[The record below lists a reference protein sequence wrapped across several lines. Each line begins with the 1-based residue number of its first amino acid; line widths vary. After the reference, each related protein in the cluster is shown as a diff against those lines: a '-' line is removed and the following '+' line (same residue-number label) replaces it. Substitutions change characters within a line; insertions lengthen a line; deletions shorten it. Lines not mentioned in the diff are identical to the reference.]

1 MKPIDPN
8 QPAIEMRY
16 RTLLIL
22 WFGMSIALILY
33 LVFIR
38 LVPVEPAPNQKVTL
52 ILNTL
57 GLIPVAGSFLI
68 KQVLLGKANESQQ
81 LQLVHTAYILAFA
94 LCEISAL
101 LGLFDNRVTGS
112 NYYYIGFAIGGLGM
126 LLHFPRKQHLIDAAQ
141 RQV

>member
-8 QPAIEMRY
+8 QPTIEMRQ
-16 RTLLIL
+16 RTLMII
-22 WFGMSIALILY
+22 WFALCMSLVMY
-33 LVFIR
+33 LLFIR
-38 LVPVEPAPNQKVTL
+38 LVPVESAVNQKL
-52 ILNTL
+52 SLMLNTL
-57 GLIPVAGSFLI
+57 GLIPVAASFLI
-68 KQVLLGKANESQQ
+68 KQVLLGKATESQQ
-81 LQLVHTAYILAFA
+81 VQLVHTAYILAFV

-141 RQV
+141 RQF

>member
-1 MKPIDPN
+1 MQPIDPN
-8 QPAIEMRY
+8 QATTEMRY

-22 WFGMSIALILY
+22 WFGMSMALILY

-38 LVPVEPAPNQKVTL
+38 LVPVEPAPSQKLTL

-68 KQVLLGKANESQQ
+68 KQVLLGKANESHQVQ
-81 LQLVHTAYILAFA
+81 VVHTAYILAFA

-101 LGLFDNRVTGS
+101 LGLLDNRVTGS
-112 NYYYIGFAIGGLGM
+112 NYYYIGFVIGGLGM

-141 RQV
+141 GQF

>member
-8 QPAIEMRY
+8 QPTIEMRQ
-16 RTLLIL
+16 RTLMII
-22 WFGMSIALILY
+22 WFALCMSLVMY
-33 LVFIR
+33 LLFIR
-38 LVPVEPAPNQKVTL
+38 LVPVEPAVNQKL
-52 ILNTL
+52 SLMLNTL
-57 GLIPVAGSFLI
+57 GLIPVAASFLI
-68 KQVLLGKANESQQ
+68 KQVLLGKATESQQ
-81 LQLVHTAYILAFA
+81 VQLVHTAYILAFV

-141 RQV
+141 RQF

>member
-1 MKPIDPN
+1 MKPIDPS
-8 QPAIEMRY
+8 QPTIEMRY

-22 WFGMSIALILY
+22 WFGMSMALVIYLAFIL
-33 LVFIR
+33 
-38 LVPVEPAPNQKVTL
+38 LVPVEPAVNQKL
-52 ILNTL
+52 SLMLNTL
-57 GLIPVAGSFLI
+57 GLIPAAASFLI

-81 LQLVHTAYILAFA
+81 VQLVHTAYILAFA

-101 LGLFDNRVTGS
+101 LGLFDNRLTGS

-141 RQV
+141 RQF